1 MRRYTIT
8 VNGKEYV
15 IDVDELPGESYRV
28 LVAGQE
34 YEVRLVDRQD
44 VTEGED
50 VLASGTVMS
59 QSDEKQPT
67 SGEKQAG
74 AAQPDQEVA
83 SAPETKAQEPVRP
96 TSPPKF
102 HPSEQKDDA
111 ELTAPMPGTIL
122 SVEVATGDTIQCGQT
137 IIILEAMKMKNSLQS
152 PQDGVVAAVYVQP
165 GQHVNMGDVLIAV
178 SAQNETV

>member
-8 VNGKEYV
+8 VNGKEHV

-28 LVAGQE
+28 LVEGQE

-44 VTEGED
+44 VAEGED
-50 VLASGTVMS
+50 GVA
-59 QSDEKQPT
+59 

-83 SAPETKAQEPVRP
+83 SAPEKTGQEPVR
-96 TSPPKF
+96 SPS
-102 HPSEQKDDA
+102 PSQFQPGEHKQYA

-122 SVEVATGDTIQCGQT
+122 SVEVATGETIQCGQT

-165 GQHVNMGDVLIAV
+165 GQHVNMGDMLIAV
-178 SAQNETV
+178 SGQNETD